1 MNSRER
7 FLAACRCEPVD
18 RPPVWLMRQAGRY
31 LPEYQGLRA
40 KASFW
45 DMVRTP
51 ELAVEAT
58 MQPLRRF
65 GMDAAILFSD
75 ILPVLDAMGVDVRYG
90 SEGPVID
97 PPVRSEADLA
107 RLRPID
113 AKTDLAYVGEAV
125 SLLAAELH
133 PETALIGFAG
143 APLTLAAYLIE
154 GAGSRDLRRIKS
166 LAYNQPELVHKVLA
180 MLADA
185 VADLLR
191 FQVDCGVD
199 AVQVFDTWS
208 GLLSPEDYSDLAL
221 PYAKRVV
228 GRVRELGKPVILYVR
243 GAAANLEAAAS
254 SGCDVLSVDS
264 SIRLQEARD
273 RLGSKVAL
281 QGNLDPAE
289 LFGPAERIGERVHH
303 LIDATR
309 GTGHILNL
317 GQGIVPDTPIEG
329 VSEFVR
335 SVKEYRESNR

>member
-1 MNSRER
+1 
-7 FLAACRCEPVD
+7 
-18 RPPVWLMRQAGRY
+18 MRQAGRY

-58 MQPLRRF
+58 MQPIRRF

-75 ILPVLDAMGVDVRYG
+75 ILPVLGAMGVDVRYEEG
-90 SEGPVID
+90 GPVID
-97 PPVRSEADLA
+97 PPLRSEADLA
-107 RLRPID
+107 RLRPVD

-125 SLLAAELH
+125 SLLAGELH
-133 PETALIGFAG
+133 PEVALIGFAG

-154 GAGSRDLRRIKS
+154 GKGSRDLLRIKA
-166 LAYNQPELVHKVLA
+166 LAYNQPELVHHALSL
-180 MLADA
+180 LADA
-185 VADLLR
+185 VVDLLR
-191 FQVDCGVD
+191 FQVENGVD

-228 GRVRELGKPVILYVR
+228 QQIRELGKPVILYVR

-264 SIRLQEARD
+264 SIQLREARE
-273 RLGSKVAL
+273 RLGPNVAL

-289 LFGPAERIGERVHH
+289 LFGPAERIRRRVRR
-303 LIDATR
+303 LIDATSGR
-309 GTGHILNL
+309 GHILNL
-317 GQGIVPDTPIEG
+317 GQGLAPNTPMEG

-335 SVKEYRESNR
+335 GVQEWQEYR